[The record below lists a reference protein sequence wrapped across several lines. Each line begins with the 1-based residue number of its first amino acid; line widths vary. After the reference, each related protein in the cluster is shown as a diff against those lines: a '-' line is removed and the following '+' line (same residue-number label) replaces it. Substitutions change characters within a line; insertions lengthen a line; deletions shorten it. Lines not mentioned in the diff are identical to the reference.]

1 MWEWEKNYLCIYMMY
16 TKGKTNMRGEYCSSN
31 TTPALGITR
40 YFSKALTKLINPKG
54 KFNNFNNYFNFAF
67 QF

>member
-1 MWEWEKNYLCIYMMY
+1 MWEWEKNYLCIHMMY

-31 TTPALGITR
+31 TPALGITR
-40 YFSKALTKLINPKG
+40 YLSKAPTKLINPKG
-54 KFNNFNNYFNFAF
+54 KFNNFNNYFNFTF